1 MEAEKEYKRLNTMAE
16 PFFEMMAPLLGE
28 EDQPLSGLDAQRM
41 SSLQETLTELV
52 QGLSFTK
59 YRGDQLLG
67 RIEALAGYVADQ
79 VVEAVQSRNLGNPHL
94 PEIRKQVWRA
104 ISAL

>member
-1 MEAEKEYKRLNTMAE
+1 
-16 PFFEMMAPLLGE
+16 
-28 EDQPLSGLDAQRM
+28 
-41 SSLQETLTELV
+41 
-52 QGLSFTK
+52 
-59 YRGDQLLG
+59 
-67 RIEALAGYVADQ
+67 